1 MIYVIIAAAGLVAG
15 LAAGYMIGTA
25 ATLKAIQTF
34 IESETDYVKRN

>member
-1 MIYVIIAAAGLVAG
+1 MIYVIIAAAGLAAG

-25 ATLKAIQTF
+25 ATLKAIQAF